1 MWANALKCIEQLAK
15 PQYASFVLC
24 ITAATTSVA
33 SVVLLHNKNCQNC
46 QSGGNICTSHTS
58 LMQGTPLP
66 RPLFISL
73 STPPTAFDII
83 AKFHFRRG
91 LTGNVHVPPLLL
103 FIYLSLSLSFY
114 ACLSFPLP
122 SLFPSLFLTI
132 FMFQYFII
140 CSKRILCC
148 CSLVLLQNY
157 LCIMLAKW
165 AWH

>member
-15 PQYASFVLC
+15 PQYASFVLR
-24 ITAATTSVA
+24 ITAAMTLPALFYCITKIVKIVNQA
-33 SVVLLHNKNCQNC
+33 EIYIAYIAHA
-46 QSGGNICTSHTS
+46 GIS
-58 LMQGTPLP
+58 LPP
-66 RPLFISL
+66 PLFVSL
-73 STPPTAFDII
+73 STPLTAFDII
-83 AKFHFRRG
+83 AKFHFRSG
-91 LTGNVHVPPLLL
+91 LTGNVHVPPSNSLSLSL
-103 FIYLSLSLSFY
+103 YLSLFLSFY
-114 ACLSFPLP
+114 ACLPLT
-122 SLFPSLFLTI
+122 LFPSLFLTI